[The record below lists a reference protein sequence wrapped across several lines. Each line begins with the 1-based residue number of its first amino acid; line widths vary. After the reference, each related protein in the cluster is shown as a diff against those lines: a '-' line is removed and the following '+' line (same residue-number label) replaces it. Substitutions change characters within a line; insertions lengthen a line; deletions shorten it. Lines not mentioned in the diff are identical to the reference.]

1 MFKRTNMIRVNIFKT
16 ILLFTL
22 LLFSKSDLL
31 GCNCTKVIDLSVR
44 NIDGSNVKFRD
55 IQPGDTVCIQAGQR
69 EILRLANIHGDS
81 LNYITFKNCGGTVD
95 IANDNLGYGI
105 SIYNCSYVR
114 LSGSGDST
122 HRYGIRIL
130 KTQSTATHGLSIG
143 NFSTDIEV
151 DHLEICNTGFA
162 GIMAQTYPT
171 CDGSG
176 NRGNFVQKNTSIHD
190 NYIHNTR
197 GEGMYI
203 GHSSYNGIVKVCEED
218 SVTLY
223 PPDLH
228 GLYIYNNILDSCGY
242 DGIQACCATKN
253 CSIYNNIV
261 TNYGTRNEPAQHTG
275 IQIGAGTTGL
285 CYNNIIMNGSG
296 TGIMVFGLGDNYVFN
311 NLICNAGKS
320 YFPED
325 LTKKVYGIFCDDR
338 ATIQGK
344 SFNFINNT
352 IIKPKTDGIRIYST
366 ESSNNL
372 IYNNLIIEPDSLMY
386 RYDMSSRFICAGS
399 EIDAILATNY
409 FVSKL
414 PGNVVSDNLN
424 QIYDYCNSLNIHG
437 HGTNVSQHG
446 INFDLYGNVRPE
458 SDSIDIGA
466 IQFSS
471 FSAMSQMKVNNQTTQ
486 SNYIKNKRPEINQAS
501 YLNEIDFMN
510 DFKKKDI
517 TVYSLNGQII
527 HQRNQLSES
536 FDQNTLPNGVYIVSV
551 KTDNE
556 THNQKIIVNKQ

>member
-1 MFKRTNMIRVNIFKT
+1 MIRTNIFKII
-16 ILLFTL
+16 ILFSI
-22 LLFSKSDLL
+22 LLFSKNHILS
-31 GCNCTKVIDLSVR
+31 CNCTKVIDLTVR
-44 NIDGSNVKFRD
+44 NIDGNNIKFRD
-55 IQPGDTVCIQAGQR
+55 IMPGDTVCIQGGQR

-81 LNYITFKNCGGTVD
+81 LNYIIFKNCGGTVD

-105 SIYNCSYVR
+105 SIYNCSYIR
-114 LSGSGDST
+114 LSGTGDST
-122 HRYGIRIL
+122 HKYGIRIL
-130 KTQSTATHGLSIG
+130 KTQNTATHGLSIG
-143 NFSTDIEV
+143 NFSTDIEI

-171 CDGSG
+171 CDGTA
-176 NRGNFVQKNTSIHD
+176 NRGNFIQKNTSIHD

-203 GHSSYNGIVKVCEED
+203 GHSSYNGIVKVCDED

-261 TNYGTRNEPAQHTG
+261 TNYGTRNEAAQHTG

-296 TGIMVFGLGDNYVFN
+296 TGIMVFGLGDNYIFN
-311 NLICNAGKS
+311 NLICNAGKN

-338 ATIQGK
+338 ATIPGK

-352 IIKPKTDGIRIYST
+352 IIRPKTDGIRIYST

-386 RYDMSSRFICAGS
+386 RYDMSSRFICADDN
-399 EIDAILATNY
+399 IDAILAANY
-409 FVSKL
+409 FVSKYPDSL
-414 PGNVVSDNLN
+414 ASDNFN
-424 QIYDYCNSLNIHG
+424 QIYEYCNTLRIHG
-437 HGTNVSQHG
+437 RGVNVSGYG
-446 INFDLYGNVRPE
+446 IDFDLLGNSRPE

-466 IQFSS
+466 IQFNS
-471 FSAMSQMKVNNQTTQ
+471 FPAQTKIKANNNTYLPNTTKNNLPPINNSA
-486 SNYIKNKRPEINQAS
+486 
-501 YLNEIDFMN
+501 YLYNTDFN
-510 DFKKKDI
+510 ADYEKKDI
-517 TVYSLNGQII
+517 TIYSVNGQIVYKKC
-527 HQRNQLSES
+527 QSNDF
-536 FDQNTLPNGVYIVSV
+536 FDKNLLPNGVYIVS
-551 KTDNE
+551 T
-556 THNQKIIVNKQ
+556 TSITGTFNQKIIIN